1 MGIISG
7 ANIAISHKQIEPSI
21 RNVRKLRF
29 FSSIRTKFALTFF
42 AIVAVVLVLINTYF
56 LLVTRDMIITSKEE
70 LVPTQAGFI
79 GNHMEDTFSSLSVED
94 SEAVAMIISALDVA
108 GGMQIVI
115 TDADGIVI
123 YDPDGRSLQEDFPAH
138 HLETALN
145 MNDIF
150 IPRFYDGAF
159 LSSALAPIVSR
170 GEAIGVVYVFD
181 KDTNQGSMLIE
192 MQEMIRNISIIV
204 VIFSMATVTLILWS
218 VMRRV
223 DKIMSAIESVREG
236 EYSYLIA
243 MKGSDELAQLGDE
256 FDSLTGK
263 LRETDE
269 IRRRFVSDAS
279 HELKT
284 PLASIRLLADSILQN
299 KDIKRETVME
309 FIGDIGMEA
318 DRLERTTGKLMSL
331 TRLDSQFS
339 DELVRVDMKYAVEAT
354 LRMLRP
360 LASNRGLILRSALA
374 EGCYIKA
381 TDDLVHH
388 VIFNLIENAIK
399 YNQPDGSVYVRLEAI
414 DKIVVLTVKDRG
426 VGVPEEDIPYIFDRF
441 YRVDK
446 ARSREAGGSGL
457 GLSIVR
463 DTVNELGGKIKAER
477 RTGGGMSFHV
487 IFDQYNDSDKK

>member
-1 MGIISG
+1 
-7 ANIAISHKQIEPSI
+7 
-21 RNVRKLRF
+21 
-29 FSSIRTKFALTFF
+29 
-42 AIVAVVLVLINTYF
+42 
-56 LLVTRDMIITSKEE
+56 MIITFKEQ
-70 LVPTQAGFI
+70 LVTTQAIFI
-79 GNHMEDTFSSLSVED
+79 GGHLGDTFTSLSIED
-94 SEAVAMIISALDVA
+94 AEVVDVIVSQLDVA
-108 GGMQIVI
+108 GGMQVVI
-115 TDADGIVI
+115 TDADGVVL
-123 YDPDGRSLQEDFPAH
+123 YDPEDRSQQEDFPRH
-138 HLETALN
+138 HIETALGVYN
-145 MNDIF
+145 IT
-150 IPRFYDGAF
+150 IPRFQDGAF
-159 LSSALAPIVSR
+159 LSSALVPIMSR

-181 KDTNQGSMLIE
+181 KDTDQGSMLID
-192 MQEMIRNISIIV
+192 MQDLIRNISIIV
-204 VIFSMATVTLILWS
+204 IIFSIVAVALILWS

-223 DKIMSAIESVREG
+223 NKIMSAIESVREG

-243 MKGSDELAQLGDE
+243 MKGNDELAQLGDE

-360 LASNRGLILRSALA
+360 LASSKGLILRSALA
-374 EGCYIKA
+374 EGCYIRA

-399 YNQPDGSVYVRLEAI
+399 YNQPDGSVYVRLESI

-457 GLSIVR
+457 GLSIVK
-463 DTVNELGGKIKAER
+463 DTVTELGGKIKAER
-477 RTGGGMSFHV
+477 RKGGGMSFHV
-487 IFDQYNDSDKK
+487 IFDLYSP

>member
-1 MGIISG
+1 M
-7 ANIAISHKQIEPSI
+7 
-21 RNVRKLRF
+21 
-29 FSSIRTKFALTFF
+29 TYF
-42 AIVAVVLVLINTYF
+42 AIVAIVLVLINTYF
-56 LLVTRDMIITSKEE
+56 LFGARDMIFNFKYQ
-70 LVPTQAGFI
+70 LVDNQATII
-79 GNHMEDTFSSLSVED
+79 GSHLGDTFDSHQFED
-94 SEAVAMIISALDVA
+94 AEIIEMIISTLDVA
-108 GGMQIVI
+108 GGMEIVI
-115 TDADGIVI
+115 ADADGVVF
-123 YDPDGRSLQEDFPAH
+123 YDPYERSLREDFPLH
-138 HLETALN
+138 YIEIALSL
-145 MNDIF
+145 MDVF
-150 IPRFYDGAF
+150 YSRFYDGVF
-159 LSSALAPIVSR
+159 STTSLVPVVSR
-170 GEAIGVVYVFD
+170 GEVVGVVYVFD
-181 KDTNQGSMLIE
+181 IDEDQGGMLIR
-192 MQEMIRNISIIV
+192 MQETMRTISIIV
-204 VIFSMATVTLILWS
+204 IIFSIATVTLILWS

-223 DKIMSAIESVREG
+223 DRIMSAIESVREG

-243 MKGSDELAQLGDE
+243 MNGNDELAQLGDE

-299 KDIKRETVME
+299 KNIKRETIME

-331 TRLDSQFS
+331 TRLDSQLA
-339 DELVRVDMKYAVEAT
+339 DELVRVDMKFAVEAT

-360 LASNRGLILRSALA
+360 MASNKGLILRSALA
-374 EGCYIKA
+374 EGCYIRA

-388 VIFNLIENAIK
+388 VVFNLIENAIK
-399 YNQPDGSVYVRLEAI
+399 YNQPDGSVYVRLESI

-463 DTVNELGGKIKAER
+463 DTVTELGGTIKAER
-477 RTGGGMSFHV
+477 RKGGGMSFHV
-487 IFDQYNDSDKK
+487 IFDQYQG